1 MNREERIAFMVEALT
16 TSAMDEHDFVH
27 FEDVS
32 QQEHWVRVW
41 NFKQGRTAHLE
52 VTNRA
57 IPGSRLPPLTRK
69 QIDGLVELGVGPEA
83 RPNFEG
89 DVPDTDAPSLV
100 LMRSMRWASE
110 GAGGLGRRR
119 SS

>member
-57 IPGSRLPPLTRK
+57 IPGLRLPPLTRK
-69 QIDGLVELGVGPEA
+69 QIDGLVEFGVGSSK
-83 RPNFEG
+83 RF
-89 DVPDTDAPSLV
+89 DFPSQV
-100 LMRSMRWASE
+100 T
-110 GAGGLGRRR
+110 
-119 SS
+119 